1 MSIFTAVNTDHYLQF
16 HEEKIQE
23 GALSSFPDFPW
34 YTAIFQEGEG
44 CFGAFSY
51 LNHTYNL
58 PNRSPEERRLKT
70 FALSLFCFIVGCHS
84 NKISGGAS
92 SRLRIVS
99 LCSTTARIPKD
110 WCKLML
116 EDTRLPV
123 QTCSAPG
130 GMQEAP
136 YRLF

>member
-1 MSIFTAVNTDHYLQF
+1 MKKRYRKEHFPHFLIFHGT
-16 HEEKIQE
+16 
-23 GALSSFPDFPW
+23 
-34 YTAIFQEGEG
+34 TAIFQEGEG

-70 FALSLFCFIVGCHS
+70 FFFALSLFCFIVGCHS